1 MSKKTMIFF
10 LFLTLLFLGISFF
23 GFFHSK
29 ERVLQEENIQKNED
43 TLKENEKNEEK
54 KKEEEKYKNTI
65 FDENIPFKKSNIEW
79 EEYTSKEFHFSMKYP
94 KGWIISSNDVCLSG
108 GYCNEIHIWFP
119 SSFQKMQ
126 EWKKRNVAEQSPSP
140 DILIAYEDM
149 SEGHR
154 YLLQGSETIEEFIEK
169 HRENFPFVQNIDIDG
184 KKTWMIKNQHG
195 YPVYY
200 IYTIHDEKIYEIFI
214 KSEDESIITPENILD
229 FTREFLS
236 NFKFEK

>member
-1 MSKKTMIFF
+1 MIFF

-154 YLLQGSETIEEFIEK
+154 YLLQGSETIEEFIQKEPRQFPLVQTIIINNEK
-169 HRENFPFVQNIDIDG
+169 GYLSQG
-184 KKTWMIKNQHG
+184 KDPYGEKNGYAVYVVNKEKLYFFGISGEWMG
-195 YPVYY
+195 
-200 IYTIHDEKIYEIFI
+200 
-214 KSEDESIITPENILD
+214 EDYSHEAILD